1 MRYVLITLSGGIID
15 QVIFYDDPSRAIQDL
30 AQFVKTH
37 NMKKDDAAVYDSE
50 GLVANAKHFL
60 DDHDEYIE
68 NRPLIAEVSEEGK
81 QSIYIIANPCHSLG
95 FLVISPYE
103 PLGYDDPLKALSVF
117 EKMRKEHGT
126 HITLYRVEPVKGTLV
141 KRADLEKY
149 NADRDVG
156 DFKYSLIDEY
166 LN

>member
-1 MRYVLITLSGGIID
+1 MRYILITLSGGIID

-37 NMKKDDAAVYDSE
+37 NMEKGDAALYGSE

-60 DDHDEYIE
+60 DEHGEYIE
-68 NRPLIAEVSEEGK
+68 NRPLIAEVSKERR
-81 QSIYIIANPCHSLG
+81 QSIYIIANPFHSLG

-103 PLGYDDPLKALSVF
+103 PVGYDDPLKALSVF
-117 EKMRKEHGT
+117 EKIRKEHGA
-126 HITLYRVEPVKGTLV
+126 HITLYRVEPVKGKLV
-141 KRADLEKY
+141 KRADLEQY
-149 NADRDVG
+149 NADHDIG
-156 DFKYSLIDEY
+156 GFEYSLVEEY